1 MSDVTVLNVPGLG
14 GSGSQHWQT
23 LWEARDPSFRRVEQ
37 RDWNDPFLDEWLEV
51 LEDAVARAPSPVVL
65 VAHSLGVALVNHWAG
80 QTRGRVRGALLV
92 APADV
97 DSKKHPPE
105 AQRFGPM
112 PLNPLPFMSIV
123 VASENDPYASLRRAR
138 YFADCWGSR
147 FVDVE
152 ALGHINADSRL
163 GTWDTG
169 FALLNELL
177 QDTAAQLNTR

>member
-1 MSDVTVLNVPGLG
+1 MSEVTVLNVPGLG
-14 GSGSQHWQT
+14 GSGPQHWQT

-37 RDWNDPFLDEWLEV
+37 GDWDDPVLDEWLEV
-51 LEDAVARAPSPVVL
+51 LEDAVARAASPVML

-80 QTRGRVRGALLV
+80 QARGRVRGALLV

-97 DSKKHPPE
+97 DSKEHPPE

-112 PLNPLPFMSIV
+112 PLDPLPFTSIV
-123 VASENDPYASLRRAR
+123 VASQNDFYVSLERAR

-147 FVDVE
+147 FVDVG
-152 ALGHINADSRL
+152 ALGHINSDSGL
-163 GTWDTG
+163 GAWDTG